1 MVLGTLKTNPQYS
14 IGKAQRA
21 PMYEIIKTPGPIYRH
36 DNLSNLKYDKPPS
49 WKIGDGKRS
58 PLYSCEIY
66 NYYKY
71 PYDENSDIS
80 KIPKL
85 WDHVVGGAPTL
96 DPRIRYDFSEK
107 VPGPGR
113 YEPNYRSKSQ
123 VMRGP
128 TYVLGIKGKANSLD
142 LLTGTGKNVAP
153 WTYIKN
159 RDEVLSLSQH
169 PRFAK
174 YSFQKAERK
183 GPEQKS
189 WTKNESYYL
198 YSSFGNQI
206 MTNKNTEP
214 IQSMTKSTRDGRL
227 KCGVFKS
234 MMERQ
239 PTSIRIPL
247 PKF

>member
-14 IGKAQRA
+14 IGKAQRS
-21 PMYEIIKTPGPIYRH
+21 PMYEIIKTPGPIYKH
-36 DNLSNLKYDKPPS
+36 DNLSNLKYYKPPS

-80 KIPKL
+80 KIPKR

-123 VMRGP
+123 VMRAP
-128 TYVLGIKGKANSLD
+128 TYVLGIKGNANSLD
-142 LLTGTGKNVAP
+142 LKTGTGKNVAP

-183 GPEQKS
+183 GPEQKL
-189 WTKNESYYL
+189 WTKNESYYM

-206 MTNKNTEP
+206 MTQKNTEP

>member
-1 MVLGTLKTNPQYS
+1 M
-14 IGKAQRA
+14 
-21 PMYEIIKTPGPIYRH
+21 
-36 DNLSNLKYDKPPS
+36 
-49 WKIGDGKRS
+49 
-58 PLYSCEIY
+58 
-66 NYYKY
+66 
-71 PYDENSDIS
+71 
-80 KIPKL
+80 
-85 WDHVVGGAPTL
+85 GGAPTL

-123 VMRGP
+123 VMRAP
-128 TYVLGIKGKANSLD
+128 TYVLGIKGNANSLD
-142 LLTGTGKNVAP
+142 LKTGTGKNVAP

-183 GPEQKS
+183 GPEQKL
-189 WTKNESYYL
+189 WTKNESYYM

-206 MTNKNTEP
+206 MTQKNTEP

>member
-1 MVLGTLKTNPQYS
+1 MVLGSLKTNPSYS

-21 PMYEIIKTPGPIYRH
+21 PMYEIIKTPGPIYKH

-58 PLYSCEIY
+58 PLYSGEIY

-80 KIPKL
+80 KIPKR
-85 WDHVVGGAPTL
+85 WDHVRGGAPTL

-113 YEPNYRSKSQ
+113 YDPNYRSKSQ
-123 VMRGP
+123 VFKAP
-128 TYVLGIKGKANSLD
+128 SYVLGVKGNANSLD
-142 LLTGTGKNVAP
+142 LKTGTGKNVAP
-153 WTYIKN
+153 WSYDQSK
-159 RDEVLSLSQH
+159 VLSLSQH
-169 PRFAK
+169 PKFAK

-183 GPEQKS
+183 GPEQKL
-189 WTKNESYYL
+189 WTKNESYFM

-206 MTNKNTEP
+206 MTMKNTEP

-239 PTSIRIPL
+239 PKPIKIPL
-247 PKF
+247 PNF